1 MEEENK
7 KEEVKTPNTGKKI
20 DFPEMFLITPL
31 LIFLDIMDLI
41 KTFLEGMIFLYP
53 VSLILGA
60 LSFIATALV
69 QFYLFIKGV
78 KNLYFLIGGT
88 LDSLLP
94 LVSFLPLK
102 TVGWLIT
109 VYIFNKQQK

>member
-7 KEEVKTPNTGKKI
+7 KEEVKTPNAGKKI
-20 DFPEMFLITPL
+20 DLPEMFLITPL

-41 KTFLEGMIFLYP
+41 KTLLEGTAFLYP
-53 VSLILGA
+53 ISLFLGA
-60 LSFIATALV
+60 LSFIATALI
-69 QFYLFIKGV
+69 QFYLFIKGA
-78 KNLYFLIGGT
+78 KSLYFLVGGV